1 MADTVAALEQLS
13 EDASRLQDA
22 IKRCRTKRVS
32 TEIVRPTARA
42 MAKSYF
48 EEVRP
53 ELSVVQQRAGLVD
66 EIDYDIQEILQL
78 SSSVQ
83 AKPRYSKLLKE
94 LRLFLSE
101 ATLNVLKSRGENRLV
116 LSALE
121 AGIFETLVKM
131 LPPAAAAY
139 EQTLRD
145 IRAGER
151 VSWRGPANEFREV
164 LREVIDH
171 LAPDNQVIAFAGYQ
185 PEGDRTTPTQR
196 QKVRFILRSRKS
208 SAAAIGVAE
217 TSLGTVDEAV
227 ALLARSTYQRSNV
240 STHTT
245 TGGSEIRN
253 LKRYVDALLGELLEI
268 RV

>member
-13 EDASRLQDA
+13 QDAIRLQEA

-32 TEIVRPTARA
+32 TDIVRPTARA
-42 MAKSYF
+42 IAKSYF

-53 ELSVVQQRAGLVD
+53 ELSLVQQRAGLVD

-78 SSSVQ
+78 SSSAQ
-83 AKPRYSKLLKE
+83 PKARYGKLLKE

-101 ATLNVLKSRGENRLV
+101 ATLNVLKSHGENRLV

-121 AGIFETLVKM
+121 AGILETLAKM

-171 LAPDNQVIAFAGYQ
+171 LAPDNQVMASPGYQ
-185 PEGDRTTPTQR
+185 PDGDRTMPTQR
-196 QKVRFILRSRKS
+196 QKVRFILRSRRS
-208 SAAAIGVAE
+208 SAVAIGVAD
-217 TSLGTVDEAV
+217 TSLGAVEEAV

-245 TGGSEIRN
+245 TGGGEIRN